1 MRKQYLPLLCALIAL
16 SAVRIDAQTSL
27 NTTPSRV
34 LGAPA
39 TGVANLNPNFIEG
52 REFYQPI
59 GVAIDRTATP
69 PILYVADS
77 INNRVLAWKNA
88 TDGQNGAKA
97 DLVIGQ
103 RDFVSTIAL
112 GPGTALSTGLSMPT
126 GLTVDAGGNLW
137 VADSGNNRI
146 LRFPKPFDQ
155 QAQNAEIIL
164 PDLVVGQGDFNGRA
178 QNNGSATP
186 TETGV
191 SLATPARI
199 FRSSL
204 TFDAAGNLWVTDGN
218 NNRVLRFPASALTG
232 NAPAADL
239 VLGQADFGTRI
250 AGTVRNN
257 KTGINVPNGLAI
269 DPAGRLY
276 VSDSLRR
283 VLVYLPPFSN
293 GLPAGRIAGVVSTAA
308 GQPTPPTTL
317 VNQITLGATATGAGV
332 APEGLAIISGALA
345 VIDVAAHRIGIYPPF
360 DQWPE
365 EVKQFSPSLARVI
378 GQLDF
383 TSGKEN
389 AGLSE
394 PTQNTFSAPLALAVN
409 ANSDEIY
416 VSDAGNNRVIR
427 LSGPPDFKQPLQIF
441 GQLNYSLRAPNLIEG
456 REFFFFD
463 GYNTIAGIPGNY
475 TNGTS
480 MALDGNRLYVA
491 DTFNHRILGF
501 KDVRTLKTGSTADI
515 VIGQQDL
522 YHSLINAPSG
532 DSAIQNDTGLFA
544 PSGVAIDGEGNLLV
558 ADLGNARV
566 LRFPKPFEQPTGSFQ
581 KANLV
586 LGQSSFTTR
595 LTNLSSQN
603 MQRPFSIAIA
613 ADGTIAVSDS
623 SSHRVLLFKPTAGG
637 FTNGQAASIVIG
649 QADFGSSKLDIEKE
663 KQDDRFLV
671 TPRGLSFDNEQR
683 LYIADAGKNRIA
695 IFDNAPASGNFPTP
709 VFNIRTISGA
719 TALRQPSAVFVHPT
733 TGEIWVANT
742 PAGQTLRYPIY
753 SQLILNPQ
761 INFGINIGIAPL
773 GMIMDR
779 SGALYLADSANR
791 IGIYYPGVTI
801 TNGANFIATT
811 GTGAR
816 ALAPGAYGSLFAT
829 GVTLSEETVG
839 FSTIPMPTTLG
850 DTQVLLNGRAVPVS
864 YVSPTQ
870 INFLTPND
878 APTSGSM
885 EVQVMRAST
894 GQILAAG
901 SIPMGPYAPGLF
913 GNSGNGQLAA
923 NNQDGSINSASNPA
937 LRGTVITLYGTGLG
951 NIPGAPPD
959 GDIPGQAIEGP
970 RPRVIIGSGFVP
982 DENVQYSGL
991 APSLIGV
998 WQINVKIPE
1007 TVPPGATVPLSVI
1020 LGSIP
1025 NNAVQ
1030 PPYNQRT
1037 TIAVKQ

>member
-27 NTTPSRV
+27 NTSPSRV

-39 TGVANLNPNFIEG
+39 TSVANLNPNFVEG
-52 REFYQPI
+52 REFYQPV
-59 GVAIDRTATP
+59 GVAIDKTATP

-88 TDGQNGAKA
+88 TDGQNGMKA

-112 GPGTALSTGLSMPT
+112 GPGTALSTGLANPT
-126 GLTVDAGGNLW
+126 GLAVDAGGNLW
-137 VADSGNNRI
+137 VADSANNRI

-164 PDLVVGQGDFNGRA
+164 PDLVVGQADFSSRA
-178 QNNGSATP
+178 QNNGSTTP
-186 TETGV
+186 NEKGL

-204 TFDAAGNLWVTDGN
+204 TFDASGNLWVTDGN

-239 VLGQADFGTRI
+239 VIGQADFTTRATGTNAAARI
-250 AGTVRNN
+250 N
-257 KTGINVPNGLAI
+257 KSLMNIPNGVVI
-269 DPAGRLY
+269 DPTGRLY
-276 VSDSLRR
+276 VADSLAR
-283 VLVYLPPFSN
+283 VLVYLPPFTS
-293 GLPAGRIAGVVSTAA
+293 GMAAGRIAGVISTAA
-308 GQPTPPTTL
+308 GQPTPPTTP
-317 VNQITLGATATGAGV
+317 VNQIALGVTTAGAIV
-332 APEGLAIISGALA
+332 APEGLAIIGGALA
-345 VIDVAAHRIGIYPPF
+345 VVDPAAHRIGIYPSF
-360 DQWPE
+360 DQWPTE
-365 EVKQFSPSLARVI
+365 AQQFSPSLARVI

-389 AGLSE
+389 AGLAE
-394 PTQNTFSAPLALAVN
+394 PTQNTLRAPLALAVN

-441 GQLNYSLRAPNLIEG
+441 GQLNFSLRSPNLIEG

-463 GYNTIAGIPGNY
+463 GYNTIAGLPGNY

-491 DTFNHRILGF
+491 DTFNHRILCF

-532 DSAIQNDTGLFA
+532 DTAIQNDTGLFA
-544 PSGVAIDGEGNLLV
+544 PAGVAVDSEGNLFV

-566 LRFPKPFEQPTGSFQ
+566 LRFPKPFEQPAGSFQ

-586 LGQSSFTTR
+586 LGQTSFTVRITD
-595 LTNLSSQN
+595 LTSRN
-603 MQRPFSIAIA
+603 MQRPFGIAIA
-613 ADGTIAVSDS
+613 ADGTLAVSDS
-623 SSHRVLLFKPTAGG
+623 SSHRVLLFKPASGS
-637 FTNGQAASIVIG
+637 FSNGQAAATVIG
-649 QADFGSSKLDIEKE
+649 QADFGSNKLEAG
-663 KQDDRFLV
+663 DDRVLA
-671 TPRGLSFDNEQR
+671 TPRGLAFDNEQR
-683 LYIADAGKNRIA
+683 LYVADAGKNRIA
-695 IFDNAPASGNFPTP
+695 IFDNAPASGNYPTP
-709 VFNIRTISGA
+709 VFSIRTVTGA

-733 TGEIWVANT
+733 SGEIWVANT

-753 SQLILNPQ
+753 SQMILNPQ
-761 INFGINIGIAPL
+761 INFGITTGIAPL

-779 SGALYLADSANR
+779 SGALYLADQANR

-850 DTQVLLNGRAVPVS
+850 DTQVLLNGRSVPVS

-923 NNQDGSINSASNPA
+923 NNQDGSINSASNPIQ
-937 LRGTVITLYGTGLG
+937 RGTIITLYGTGLG

-998 WQINVKIPE
+998 WQINVKVPE
-1007 TVPPGATVPLSVI
+1007 TVPPGATVPLSVV